1 MSLMRRP
8 LAHQLIKHVMGVMSH
23 VVLCSVLRSVRRSE
37 CACQIVRSVRLICVK
52 TSLWGGGG
60 GGPLQV
66 IRQYIPVAL

>member
-52 TSLWGGGG
+52 TSLWGRAGRA
-60 GGPLQV
+60 V
-66 IRQYIPVAL
+66 TSY